1 MRHDDTLPPSF
12 NVDSGIS
19 LESPATREGEQ
30 ENAVSR
36 LSIFL
41 YRIIEDEHL
50 KNRSFLTQ
58 PDDLLVPP
66 PLALDLFYLVT
77 PITSSNEHDQ
87 LLLGRVMQI
96 MYDHAIVRPGDIVAG
111 LSQAIEELR
120 IILNPM
126 SLEDLSKL
134 WSAFMQPYRL
144 SIAYEVKVVFVDSQI
159 ETDAKRV
166 RQKELVLDR
175 NVRREEQ

>member
-1 MRHDDTLPPSF
+1 MSGYSIIRDVGTALAELLRDRMRHDDTLPPSF

-30 ENAVSR
+30 ENAV
-36 LSIFL
+36 
-41 YRIIEDEHL
+41 
-50 KNRSFLTQ
+50 
-58 PDDLLVPP
+58 PP
-66 PLALDLFYLVT
+66 PLALDLFYLIT

>member
-1 MRHDDTLPPSF
+1 
-12 NVDSGIS
+12 
-19 LESPATREGEQ
+19 
-30 ENAVSR
+30 
-36 LSIFL
+36 
-41 YRIIEDEHL
+41 
-50 KNRSFLTQ
+50 
-58 PDDLLVPP
+58 
-66 PLALDLFYLVT
+66 
-77 PITSSNEHDQ
+77 
-87 LLLGRVMQI
+87 
-96 MYDHAIVRPGDIVAG
+96 
-111 LSQAIEELR
+111 
-120 IILNPM
+120 M